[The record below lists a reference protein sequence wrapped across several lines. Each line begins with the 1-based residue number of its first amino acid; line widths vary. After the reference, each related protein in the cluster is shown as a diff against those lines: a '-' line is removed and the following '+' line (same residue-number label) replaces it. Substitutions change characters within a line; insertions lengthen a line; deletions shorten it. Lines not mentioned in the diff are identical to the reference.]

1 MSGQPEPGGQA
12 PDSQAA
18 SGQAQASPATAG
30 PATAGTG
37 VLTLPR
43 FAGLGPVTIRRRVPP
58 PALQGLLAF
67 VLYLA
72 AWLDRTLPLLT
83 HLTRPILNQT
93 SQDPNFYVWSLRWWP
108 YAIAH
113 GLNPMYSHQIGAPAG
128 FDLAWATTIGS
139 VAVLVIPLTAAVGP
153 LVTFNLL
160 VVLAPPL
167 SAWIAF
173 VLCRRVT
180 RRFWPSLV
188 GGAVFGFS
196 AYELNHIAA
205 GQFNLTFG
213 MLLPLMAY
221 LVVVWREGQLGSRAF
236 VALLAVAMTLQVYLF
251 LETFAE
257 MVVVWIVA
265 LVLGFLLAGRPGRAE
280 LIKLG
285 KLVGVALLIA
295 LVLGAPYFAYALAHT
310 PPLFQ
315 RKPSLNSL
323 NVESLFVPRYGSLHG
338 LHWLAHVS
346 SYTTKSSEAGYV
358 GLPLLAVTIALAV
371 KTWSNKL
378 TRFLLIMLAF
388 VIAASLGPWLEVTSR
403 GVFELPWGK
412 LWELPVVRSAFPERI
427 MIFAYLALAVIV
439 AVWLARPGK
448 AWVKWLMALL
458 VLAAIAQ
465 DAPTM
470 NLPPTYRVPAFIT
483 AGTYRKYLTPGETV
497 LVLSRRGNAGML
509 WQAETDFYVRIVGGY
524 VNESITP
531 KSDVPTVVA
540 DLKYFNHTRARH
552 FRWFLRHDKIGAIL
566 VEKHWA
572 MDWNKLLRMLGLHYK
587 LVGGVYVYQVGPHA
601 LARDHV
607 HTRAVV

>member
-1 MSGQPEPGGQA
+1 MKSGQPEPAGAA
-12 PDSQAA
+12 P
-18 SGQAQASPATAG
+18 
-30 PATAGTG
+30 AGTA
-37 VLTLPR
+37 VLTVPR
-43 FAGLGPVTIRRRVPP
+43 FGGVGPVTIRSRIPS

-72 AWLDRTLPLLT
+72 VWLAGRALPLVL
-83 HLTRPILNQT
+83 HATRPMLNQT

-113 GLNPMYSHQIGAPAG
+113 GLNPLYSHQIGAPGG
-128 FDLAWATTIGS
+128 FNLAWATTIGS
-139 VAVLVIPLTAAVGP
+139 VAVLAIPLTATVGP

-173 VLCRRVT
+173 VLCRRLT
-180 RRFWPSLV
+180 RQFWPSLV

-196 AYELNHIAA
+196 AYEMNHIAA

-221 LVVVWREGQLGSRAF
+221 LVVVWREGQLGSRALL
-236 VALLAVAMTLQVYLF
+236 VLLAVAMTLQVYLF

-257 MVVVWIVA
+257 MVVVWVVA
-265 LVLGFLLAGRPGRAE
+265 LLLGYVLAGRPGRAE
-280 LIKLG
+280 MTRLSKIVG
-285 KLVGVALLIA
+285 IALVIA

-323 NVESLFVPRYGSLHG
+323 NLESMFVPRPGSIAG
-338 LHWLAHVS
+338 LHWLAHLS
-346 SYTTKSSEAGYV
+346 RLASKSSEAGYV
-358 GLPLLAVTIALAV
+358 GLPLLAVTVALAV
-371 KTWSNKL
+371 RNWSSKT
-378 TRFLLIMLAF
+378 TRFLLIMVAFLVLA
-388 VIAASLGPWLEVTSR
+388 ALGPWFEVAGR
-403 GVFELPWGK
+403 GVFEFPWGK

-427 MIFAYLALAVIV
+427 MVFVYLGLAVVV
-439 AVWLARPGK
+439 AVWLARPGR
-448 AWVKWLMALL
+448 AWIKWLMALL
-458 VLAAIAQ
+458 VLAALVQ
-465 DAPTM
+465 DAPAMT
-470 NLPPTYRVPAFIT
+470 LPARYHVPSFIA

-509 WQAETDFYVRIVGGY
+509 WQAETDFYLRLSGGY

-540 DLKYFNHTRARH
+540 DLTHFTHARGRH
-552 FRWFLRHDKIGAIL
+552 FRWFLKHDKIGAIL
-566 VEKHWA
+566 VERHWA
-572 MDWNKLLRMLGLHYK
+572 EDWNALLARLRLHHKLI
-587 LVGGVYVYQVGPHA
+587 GGVYLYQIGPHA
-601 LARDHV
+601 LTRHHVRAR
-607 HTRAVV
+607 VVVSASRSSSGERRPAD